1 MNPTSLDQKRKN
13 DQGWL
18 TVGPDFY
25 EMAKRYLSRARYEND
40 RAKYYGDSPKG
51 RQHSADAQ
59 FYFRQG
65 QRFQELWNE
74 NSRLRDYGR
83 TR

>member
-1 MNPTSLDQKRKN
+1 MNTKLDPKVKS

-18 TVGPDFY
+18 TVGPDYY
-25 EMAKRYLSRARYEND
+25 EMAKRYLSRARHENGQ
-40 RAKYYGDSPKG
+40 AEYYGDSPKG
-51 RQHSADAQ
+51 RQHAQDAL

-65 QRFQELWNE
+65 QRFQELWNT
-74 NSRLRDYGR
+74 NAQIRDYGR